1 MSTSAIGSSILSVFN
16 KGTFD
21 VNALATAL
29 ATSDIAARKA
39 GYEAQQTKYANKQ
52 AGMDLLQQAF
62 RGLQIGLADL
72 GSAATFTKVSANS
85 SDASAISA
93 TINGKP
99 TPATYN
105 VVVNQLA
112 QAQSV
117 ASGAYASQTSPVGEG
132 TFSITVGGVSKD
144 ITIGATNNSL
154 SSLRDSINSAGLPV
168 NASIVNDGSGY
179 RLLMSSQ
186 QTGVANAISV
196 NVTDSDGNNTDT
208 TGLSRLASVN
218 LTTTVAAQDA
228 NLTINGLNLN
238 SSTNVVEGAIEGL
251 TLNLNKAE
259 AGVAKTI
266 TIGANT
272 TDLKDK
278 VQSMVEDY
286 NAMVGI
292 MANLGSYSKDD
303 QDPTKGALAG
313 DSALRSARS
322 QLREMLNFRSNTGG
336 IQSLAD
342 AGVVS
347 NRDGTIKFDESR
359 FNAAL
364 TADPTAVS
372 KMFAAVA
379 TASDPQVAFIGATDK
394 TVVGKYSLDV
404 VQAAKQATY
413 LGATAAG
420 LATDPMVID
429 ASNNSFSLTLNG
441 TASSTLTLAQ
451 GSFSRTEVAGMLQ
464 AAINNDS
471 AIKGKGYAVN
481 VTFDSDNN
489 RFQMTTRDYGSAM
502 SINFNSVASSMATTL
517 GLDTGSGAAGSTAGA
532 DVLGS
537 LRDASGR
544 NFVFAGV
551 GQNVKIQSLLPG
563 SPLGLEF
570 SVAGSAIGDRG
581 TLDFN
586 RGYASQLNLKI
597 NSFLDSKEGLLG
609 AGLTSITQNQTK
621 VADQLKKLDER
632 YQLLVERYSRQF
644 TAANEAMSRMNSLG
658 ASLASTFNT
667 NKEDN

>member
-21 VNALATAL
+21 VNTLATAL

-99 TPATYN
+99 STATYN

-144 ITIGATNNSL
+144 ITIGANNNSL

-186 QTGVANAISV
+186 QTGVANGITV
-196 NVTDSDGNNTDT
+196 NVTDADGNNTDT
-208 TGLSRLASVN
+208 NGLSRLASAN

-228 NLTINGLNLN
+228 NLSINGLNLN
-238 SSTNVVEGAIEGL
+238 SSTNVVDGAIEGL

-259 AGVAKTI
+259 TGVAKTI

-272 TDLKDK
+272 ADLKDK

-322 QLREMLNFRSNTGG
+322 QLREMLNFRSDTGG

-364 TADPTAVS
+364 AADPTSVS

-379 TASDPQVAFIGATDK
+379 TASDPQVSFIGATDK

-404 VQAAKQATY
+404 VQAAREATY

-471 AIKGKGYAVN
+471 AIKAKGYAVN

-489 RFQMTTRDYGSAM
+489 RFQMSTRDYGSAM
-502 SINFNSVASSMATTL
+502 SINFNSVGSSMATTL
-517 GLDTGSGAAGSTAGA
+517 GLDIGSGAVGSSAGA

-537 LRDASGR
+537 LKDASGR

-609 AGLTSITQNQTK
+609 SSLTSITQNQTK

-644 TAANEAMSRMNSLG
+644 TAANEAMSRMNSLS